1 MVYYPS
7 GLYRIYKKAKEV
19 ASGKYD
25 GVIAD
30 SYNTQMNRE
39 DRDEN
44 LTRDLVSWV
53 EKAIKGRV
61 TD

>member
-1 MVYYPS
+1 MLYMPD
-7 GLYRIYKKAKEV
+7 GWYRIYKNEEEV

-25 GVIAD
+25 AVISD
-30 SYNTQMNRE
+30 SYNTQMTKDDRE
-39 DRDEN
+39 EN
-44 LTRDLVSWV
+44 LTRDLVSWI